1 MKVKEHLEYIS
12 RIDLLEED
20 LQATKEELFEALD
33 ELSVLREEKEL
44 DERIFVNECYE
55 KINIMD
61 FVYWLRFTD
70 RNGKSE
76 ELLNALEHYNLKK

>member
-33 ELSVLREEKEL
+33 ELSILREEKEL
-44 DERIFVNECYE
+44 DERYSLNECYE

>member
-33 ELSVLREEKEL
+33 ELSILREEKEL
-44 DERIFVNECYE
+44 DERYSLNECYE

-61 FVYWLRFTD
+61 FIYWLRFTD
-70 RNGKSE
+70 RSGKSE

>member
-33 ELSVLREEKEL
+33 ELSILREEKEL
-44 DERIFVNECYE
+44 DERINVNECYE

>member
-20 LQATKEELFEALD
+20 LNATKEELFEALD
-33 ELSVLREEKEL
+33 ELAILREEKEL
-44 DERIFVNECYE
+44 DERYSLNECYE
-55 KINIMD
+55 KINIID
-61 FVYWLRFTD
+61 FVYWLRFAD

>member
-20 LQATKEELFEALD
+20 LQATKEELFEVLD
-33 ELSVLREEKEL
+33 ELSILREEKEL
-44 DERIFVNECYE
+44 DERYSLNECYE

>member
-33 ELSVLREEKEL
+33 ELAILREEKEL
-44 DERIFVNECYE
+44 DERYSLNECYE